1 MAKTKQIVCRAPC
14 MTIAQQR
21 KLARDEEKL
30 KKAYE
35 AERAREL
42 AKAAKVLKDGPV
54 EARATRSG
62 ADTPPMMER
71 SFSVVGEH

>member
-1 MAKTKQIVCRAPC
+1 

-42 AKAAKVLKDGPV
+42 AKVLKDGPV

-62 ADTPPMMER
+62 DHTPPMMER